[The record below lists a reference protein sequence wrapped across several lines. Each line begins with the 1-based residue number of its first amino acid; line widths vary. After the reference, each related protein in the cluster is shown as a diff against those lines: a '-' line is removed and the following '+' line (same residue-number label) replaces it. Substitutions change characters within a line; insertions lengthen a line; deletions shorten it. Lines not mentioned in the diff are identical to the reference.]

1 MAVAPRELSP
11 RRMQTVRIRL
21 LWRPQAQFAGYHIAE
36 RLSLGAADGV
46 GIEAQP
52 IRFDQSGIAALAAGD
67 AEIAVASPSHLLE
80 ASCAE
85 RLRFILTIQ
94 QETSLV
100 YPVRLSSGIRTLTDL
115 AGRRVGVWP
124 GHEDLELRWMLR
136 KAGLAKGSV
145 TRVSMADTV
154 AGFIAGHVDCAQ
166 MTTYHE
172 LHVAEETLGHGAL
185 RQFAAADF
193 GASLIKDGLVAEAGW
208 LTRNRDVAQSVVNAV
223 LQGWTIAFTDP
234 ERAAAICAEAR
245 PDMPLE
251 EHRAQLQ
258 GIRALSC
265 RGPTLERGLG
275 YPDRGHLNK
284 VLEAMT
290 ALGMTPPAI
299 DSASIADDSLWQAT
313 PAEWRSKAWALG

>member
-1 MAVAPRELSP
+1 MALRELSP
-11 RRMQTVRIRL
+11 RCMQTVRIRL

-36 RLSLGAADGV
+36 RLSLGAVGGV

-67 AEIAVASPSHLLE
+67 AELAVASPSHLLE
-80 ASCAE
+80 ASRPE

-94 QETSLV
+94 QESSLV

-136 KAGLAKGSV
+136 KAGLAEGSV

-172 LHVAEETLGHGAL
+172 LHVAEQTLGHGAL
-185 RQFAAADF
+185 RRFAAADF

-223 LQGWTIAFTDP
+223 LQGWTIAFTDR

-245 PDMPLE
+245 ADMPLE

-265 RGPTLERGLG
+265 RGSTFERGLG
-275 YPDRGHLNK
+275 YPDQGHVNK
-284 VLEAMT
+284 VLEALA
-290 ALGMTPPAI
+290 ALRMTPPAI

-313 PAEWRSKAWALG
+313 PPEWRSKAWALS